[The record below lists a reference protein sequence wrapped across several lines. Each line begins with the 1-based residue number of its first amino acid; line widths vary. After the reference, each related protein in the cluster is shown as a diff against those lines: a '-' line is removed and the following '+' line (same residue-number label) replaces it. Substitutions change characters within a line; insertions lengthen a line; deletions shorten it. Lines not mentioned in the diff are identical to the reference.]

1 MYLRVICENISLYLR
16 VVAKFYDSSF
26 CICIVNI
33 INGVLLNM
41 ESMLCLGFVRTM
53 GLRIVI

>member
-1 MYLRVICENISLYLR
+1 MCSRVICENISLYLR

-26 CICIVNI
+26 CIYIVNI

-41 ESMLCLGFVRTM
+41 KSMLCLGFVRTV
-53 GLRIVI
+53 GLGVVI